1 MNRYAIIAAACLLLL
16 PITAFSQTRNRRSRQ
31 RPTSPAT
38 ATATATAQQATAIRN
53 EGAAKIAVQIKNLT
67 AFLYRLGGV
76 AKGLEELNAAAKAA
90 DAAPAVV
97 QQNEQSKAKIKASF
111 EDFRVGLDNLE
122 IYFRGTPG
130 LQSYYLKLAGS
141 AEGAA
146 NGEALAG
153 AGQFD
158 RAGRSLLGVVDRLTD
173 TLAIMR

>member
-1 MNRYAIIAAACLLLL
+1 MNRLVIIAVACLLLL
-16 PITAFSQTRNRRSRQ
+16 PITAFSQTRNRSSRQ
-31 RPTSPAT
+31 RPSST
-38 ATATATAQQATAIRN
+38 ATATAAAQQAAAIRN

-67 AFLYRLGGV
+67 AFLYRFGGV
-76 AKGLEELNAAAKAA
+76 AKGLDELNAAGTAA
-90 DAAPAVV
+90 NASPAVV

-111 EDFRVGLDNLE
+111 ADFRVGLDNLE
-122 IYFRGTPG
+122 IYFRSTPG

-158 RAGRSLLGVVDRLTD
+158 RAGRSLLGVVDRLTN

>member
-1 MNRYAIIAAACLLLL
+1 MNRLLIIAAACLLLL
-16 PITAFSQTRNRRSRQ
+16 PITAFSQTRNRSSRQ
-31 RPTSPAT
+31 KPSST

-76 AKGLEELNAAAKAA
+76 AKGLDELNAAAKAA
-90 DAAPAVV
+90 DASPAVV

-111 EDFRVGLDNLE
+111 ADFRVGLDNLE
-122 IYFRGTPG
+122 IHFRGTPG

-158 RAGRSLLGVVDRLTD
+158 RAGRSLLAVVDRLTD

>member
-16 PITAFSQTRNRRSRQ
+16 PIAAVSQTRSRSTRQ
-31 RPTSPAT
+31 KPTST
-38 ATATATAQQATAIRN
+38 AAATATAQQATAIRN

-76 AKGLEELNAAAKAA
+76 AKGLQELDAAANAAN
-90 DAAPAVV
+90 AAPAVV

-111 EDFRVGLDNLE
+111 ADFRVGLDNLE
-122 IYFRGTPG
+122 IYFRSTPG